1 MERKA
6 HYALIG
12 LFTFAVVAGAFG
24 FIFWLHHSSGKKQAV
39 AYRIIFDSSVSGLQ
53 VGGNVLFNGIR
64 VGEVTNLRLDPDKP
78 SQVIALLA
86 VNKATPIRSDTR
98 VGLEF
103 QGLTGV
109 AAVSLKG
116 VSATTPLI
124 EREEGEPPT
133 LKADPSA
140 SQDMMQ
146 AARDVLNKAEEVI
159 TANQEAVHQAI
170 KDIATFSASL
180 ARNSD
185 NVDSIMN
192 NTNAA
197 MANAKEATASAR
209 TLIENLDKRTDEI
222 TIGVNRMTATATRQ
236 IEIAGKAIVELTH
249 NPQRILF
256 GGGGGVLP
264 LRGDDS
270 AGTPAAVKRIG
281 RRAHVVRI
289 ERQFDRLSALGR
301 EVKRLGQHQV
311 AMRFFHGR
319 GRGRQAERHA
329 VEPAVG
335 LQRHRPAQFA
345 ERHVAR
351 RIAAQEIDQP
361 RRVGVVA
368 FGGAL
373 RHRQHDVAVRV
384 VDGERAGG
392 ADDAD
397 VERIDRRWPGD
408 RQRP

>member
-116 VSATTPLI
+116 VSAITPLI

-159 TANQEAVHQAI
+159 AANQEALHQAI
-170 KDIATFSASL
+170 NDIAAFSASL
-180 ARNSD
+180 ARNTD
-185 NVDSIMN
+185 KVDSIMS
-192 NTNAA
+192 NANET
-197 MANAKEATASAR
+197 MSNAKEATASAH
-209 TLIENLDKRTDEI
+209 TLIDNLDKRTDSI
-222 TIGVNRMTATATRQ
+222 TIGVNKMTATATRQ
-236 IEIAGKAIVELTH
+236 IEIAGKAITDLAN

-256 GGGGGVLP
+256 GGGG
-264 LRGDDS
+264 S
-270 AGTPAAVKRIG
+270 TSTTPAAAT
-281 RRAHVVRI
+281 RR
-289 ERQFDRLSALGR
+289 Q
-301 EVKRLGQHQV
+301 Q
-311 AMRFFHGR
+311 
-319 GRGRQAERHA
+319 
-329 VEPAVG
+329 
-335 LQRHRPAQFA
+335 
-345 ERHVAR
+345 
-351 RIAAQEIDQP
+351 
-361 RRVGVVA
+361 
-368 FGGAL
+368 
-373 RHRQHDVAVRV
+373 
-384 VDGERAGG
+384 
-392 ADDAD
+392 
-397 VERIDRRWPGD
+397 
-408 RQRP
+408 

>member
-146 AARDVLNKAEEVI
+146 AAREVLNKAEEVI
-159 TANQEAVHQAI
+159 AANQEALHQAI
-170 KDIATFSASL
+170 TDIASFSGSL
-180 ARNSD
+180 ARNTN

-192 NTNAA
+192 NARETAS
-197 MANAKEATASAR
+197 NAKEATATAR
-209 TLIENLDKRTDEI
+209 IFIENLDKRTDEI
-222 TIGVNRMTATATRQ
+222 TIGVNRLTSTATKQ
-236 IEIAGKAIVELTH
+236 VELAGKAITDLAH
-249 NPQRILF
+249 NPQRFLF
-256 GGGGGVLP
+256 GGSGSP
-264 LRGDDS
+264 PPEPQQQRP
-270 AGTPAAVKRIG
+270 APAPAA
-281 RRAHVVRI
+281 
-289 ERQFDRLSALGR
+289 
-301 EVKRLGQHQV
+301 
-311 AMRFFHGR
+311 
-319 GRGRQAERHA
+319 
-329 VEPAVG
+329 PA
-335 LQRHRPAQFA
+335 RKP
-345 ERHVAR
+345 
-351 RIAAQEIDQP
+351 AAQ
-361 RRVGVVA
+361 
-368 FGGAL
+368 
-373 RHRQHDVAVRV
+373 
-384 VDGERAGG
+384 
-392 ADDAD
+392 
-397 VERIDRRWPGD
+397 
-408 RQRP
+408 